1 MGMSLKNIVQAI
13 EHEVEKRRFGIR
25 FAAPFFFFAVAL
37 FRCYLESHVF
47 APRSYFSYYVALHH
61 VLWFFTVILFIILT
75 THLILKVAVEKLLW
89 LMYGASLL
97 MIPVIVVMIQGK
109 PMMADYLMGS
119 FSEIVM
125 HILTIYFTYK
135 KNLPL
140 TAEVIVIFFGMTFVG
155 YLYTKSIL
163 RGLALGSAIYL
174 GGNLLAISWIG
185 TFPNTTS
192 IFIVHSALMNH
203 SFMAVI
209 CAHSMTFFTLL
220 TVSRADL
227 IKISFRCRFLAAAIA
242 LVAGSV
248 YMAIVSQ
255 SGWFVHPVDIF
266 LTALPVWTTVFLA
279 TLYCCRHQF
288 TLSRWFWIIG
298 LTVLFFQ
305 LAVMV
310 PIYFHIGVIKP
321 LTDQEFWLLP
331 LKTI

>member
-1 MGMSLKNIVQAI
+1 MSLKNIVQAI
-13 EHEVEKRRFGIR
+13 EQEVEKRRFGIR
-25 FAAPFFFFAVAL
+25 LVAPFFFFLTVL

-47 APRSYFSYYVALHH
+47 APQSYFSYYVALHH

-89 LMYGASLL
+89 LMYGAVLV

-119 FSEIVM
+119 LGEIVM
-125 HILTIYFTYK
+125 HILTIYFTYE

-140 TAEVIVIFFGMTFVG
+140 TAEVIVIFIGMTVVG

-163 RGLALGSAIYL
+163 RGLALGTAIYL
-174 GGNLLAISWIG
+174 GGNLLAISWLG
-185 TFPNTTS
+185 TFPNTTAM
-192 IFIVHSALMNH
+192 FIVHSALMNH
-203 SFMAVI
+203 PFMAVI
-209 CAHSMTFFTLL
+209 CAHSMTFFTFL
-220 TVSRADL
+220 TVSRAGL
-227 IKISFRCRFLAAAIA
+227 ITGSFRCRFLAVSTS

-248 YMAIVSQ
+248 YMAIVML
-255 SGWFVHPVDIF
+255 SGWFSNPTDIV
-266 LTALPVWTTVFLA
+266 LTALPIWTTAFLA

-305 LAVMV
+305 WAVMV